1 MEMERRTRRSD
12 NITQALRLQLAAC
25 RDAGRLAAMVL
36 ADRDGLPLAVVGDLP
51 TCEEVAGRMAL
62 VGQRVSS
69 YRGTVRTDD
78 GAWPVH
84 MRRVIV
90 DGAGLLLCAIG
101 GSRSERQ
108 RQIVRSSA
116 GVERILA

>member
-69 YRGTVRTDD
+69 YRGTVRTED

-84 MRRVIV
+84 MRRVTV

-101 GSRSERQ
+101 GSRSERH